1 MVKQT
6 ETIRRQ
12 PSNCLSVFGNFVG
25 LELKGL
31 MSGIGALVLFLD
43 DLRVIG
49 RHEQQWVCC
58 LKNHEKSSEQI
69 HL

>member
-49 RHEQQWVCC
+49 RHE
-58 LKNHEKSSEQI
+58 
-69 HL
+69 